1 MLERHDSASVTA
13 MLDRIETS
21 LGKDLFTSAFPL
33 ILTDN
38 GTEFSDISGME
49 RSVFGGKRTTIYFCE
64 PNRSDQKGQC
74 ENNHKLFRRII
85 PKGTSIER
93 LMQTDMTL
101 ITNHINSYVRKSL
114 FGKSPYSLAMAIL
127 PEDFFFLLGLDQL
140 PATEVMLTPELLN

>member
-21 LGKDLFTSAFPL
+21 LGKDLFASAFPL

-64 PNRSDQKGQC
+64 PNLS
-74 ENNHKLFRRII
+74 
-85 PKGTSIER
+85 
-93 LMQTDMTL
+93 
-101 ITNHINSYVRKSL
+101 
-114 FGKSPYSLAMAIL
+114 
-127 PEDFFFLLGLDQL
+127 
-140 PATEVMLTPELLN
+140 